1 MEIGIAYGKKI
12 KRINIDKKNVI
23 KIISPDLAKPV
34 GNVRNLVKLAI
45 KNSIGTL
52 PLEQIVKPE
61 HKIVFIVDDITRPT
75 PTKQILQPLLE
86 SLEDIGVPDKNIL
99 IIFAL
104 GIHRKMN
111 DFEMEH
117 TLGKEIFNR
126 FHCINHDAFD
136 ETQLVDLG
144 ITKFGTPVYINK
156 KVVEAD
162 IRILTGIIKPH
173 NLAGYSGGAKSILPG
188 VCGEK
193 TILHNHSFKAQSHPY
208 SRQGIIDKNP
218 LRKDIE
224 ETIKKLGVT
233 YIVDLVLDYKQNVYK
248 VVAGDCIEAH
258 RKGAKYCDE
267 LARKKVSKQADIC
280 ICGTPFPF
288 DINVYQMIN
297 SFVAPYLCPHP
308 IIKKSGIIICAGE
321 ALAGI
326 SDRDLY
332 GSIVKSTSIE
342 GIYKEIQKTDCK
354 IKERVGVQFFCE
366 LLMNYTCYM
375 VSDIRNKEKLNNM
388 GFKYYFS
395 LQEAV
400 DRAMYI
406 KGINAQVTI
415 LPYAPCVISDFV
427 G

>member
-1 MEIGIAYGKKI
+1 MEIGIAYGKAI
-12 KRINIDKKNVI
+12 KRININKKNVI
-23 KIISPDLAKPV
+23 EILSPDLAKPV
-34 GNVRNLVKLAI
+34 SNVRNLIKLAI
-45 KNSIGTL
+45 KNSIGTP

-86 SLEDIGVPDKNIL
+86 SLENIGVPDKNIL

-104 GIHRKMN
+104 GVHRKMN
-111 DFEMEH
+111 DFEMED
-117 TLGKEIFNR
+117 TLGEEIFNR

-136 ETQLVDLG
+136 ETKLVDLG

-162 IRILTGIIKPH
+162 TRILTGIIKPH

-193 TILHNHSFKAQSHPY
+193 TILYNHSFKTQSHPY
-208 SRQGIIDKNP
+208 SRQGIIEKNP

-233 YIVDLVLDYKQNVYK
+233 YIVNLILDYKQNVYK
-248 VVAGDCIEAH
+248 VVAGDYIEAH
-258 RKGAKYCDE
+258 RKGAKYCNE
-267 LARKKVSKQADIC
+267 LTKKKVSKQADIC

-288 DINVYQMIN
+288 DINVYQMVN

-308 IIKKSGIIICAGE
+308 IIKKGGIIICAGE

-326 SDRDLY
+326 SDGDIY
-332 GSIVKSTSIE
+332 ESIVNASSFE
-342 GIYKEIQKTDCK
+342 EIYKQIQKQDCK
-354 IKERVGVQFFCE
+354 IKERAGVQFFCE
-366 LLMNYTCYM
+366 LLMNYTCYI
-375 VSDIRNKEKLNNM
+375 VSDIKNKEKLENI
-388 GFKYYFS
+388 GFKYYDN
-395 LQEAV
+395 LQKAI
-400 DRAMYI
+400 DRAI
-406 KGINAQVTI
+406 HVKGEKSRITI
-415 LPYAPCVISDFV
+415 LPYAPCVITDFV